1 MSIKCSETIEQ
12 FQTNPDASLSVAGE
26 ANVLRIER
34 CGVRVH
40 VTVPLDVLEWFANA
54 FEDDARVVHDW
65 WDYEGYDKTPSEELA
80 LDMSSDIENF
90 VSGLLTSNI
99 RLATRPKK
107 RMNKFASKLKW
118 LLGKQSAGRVVL
130 EWEINGV
137 WQQALPFH

>member
-1 MSIKCSETIEQ
+1 M
-12 FQTNPDASLSVAGE
+12 PV
-26 ANVLRIER
+26 
-34 CGVRVH
+34 
-40 VTVPLDVLEWFANA
+40 DVLEWFADV
-54 FEDDARVVHDW
+54 FEEDAPIVEDW
-65 WDYEGYDKTPSEELA
+65 WDDEGYDKTPREELVR
-80 LDMSSDIENF
+80 LMSSDIENF

-99 RLATRPKK
+99 RLATRPEK

>member
-1 MSIKCSETIEQ
+1 M
-12 FQTNPDASLSVAGE
+12 PV
-26 ANVLRIER
+26 
-34 CGVRVH
+34 
-40 VTVPLDVLEWFANA
+40 DVLEWFADV
-54 FEDDARVVHDW
+54 FEEDAPIVEDW
-65 WDYEGYDKTPSEELA
+65 WDDEGYDKTPREELA
-80 LDMSSDIENF
+80 RLMSSDIENF